1 MNRIE
6 FTPAGYENLL
16 ELVIQNDYKFSSF
29 ENRYNSPFSK
39 NCLLR
44 HDIDVDLYAAL
55 ELARIEYK
63 KNVKSTFFLMF
74 RSPIYNLFSRAND
87 RFVREIIDLGH
98 DIALHFDAEYYV
110 WGDLQESIDKE
121 ADILYSIFKK
131 PITTVS
137 FHQPNNDIICNN
149 LKINDYIN
157 TYDKQDLKDYA
168 YFSDSNKMWY
178 RAPEGIFT
186 DNSLPHIQLLIHPM
200 WWVNEDPNLSTRE
213 IWKISI
219 ARNFTN
225 SEKQLLAT
233 ERAYGNKSIF
243 YINDCQE

>member
-1 MNRIE
+1 MNRID

-16 ELVIQNDYKFSSF
+16 ELAIQNEYKFCSF
-29 ENRYNSPFSK
+29 ENRHNSPSAK
-39 NCLLR
+39 KCLLR

-63 KNVKSTFFLMF
+63 KNIKSTFFLMF

-98 DIALHFDAEYYV
+98 DIGLHFDAEYYV
-110 WGDLQESIDKE
+110 WDGLQESIDRE
-121 ADILYSIFKK
+121 AEMLNSIFKK
-131 PITTVS
+131 TITTVS

-149 LKINDYIN
+149 LKISGFIN

-168 YFSDSNKMWY
+168 YFSDSNKSWY
-178 RAPEGIFT
+178 RSPESIFT
-186 DNSLPHIQLLIHPM
+186 DDSLPQIQLLIHPM
-200 WWVNEDPNLSTRE
+200 WWVNEDPGLSTRDV
-213 IWKISI
+213 WKISI
-219 ARNFTN
+219 ARNFMF

-233 ERAYGNKSIF
+233 ERAYGSRSNF
-243 YINDCQE
+243 YINDYQE